1 MEDAHSFLYDL
12 AVRELQI
19 SDDLAHSFKEELERY
34 KNFHCQAKTK
44 SAADALAD
52 FQNQDQDLKDDFLF
66 E

>member
-1 MEDAHSFLYDL
+1 MRDAHSSLYDL

-19 SDDLAHSFKEELERY
+19 SDDLAHNFKEELERY
-34 KNFHCQAKTK
+34 KNFCCQTKTK

-52 FQNQDQDLKDDFLF
+52 FQNQDQDLEDDFLF